1 MRTEQATI
9 ALRWP
14 GTDTL
19 KQARAAIRSG
29 AAVDIQ
35 LPLEVHYALYKHLKN
50 IDVTGGPEL
59 LAPITSV
66 AGLQEL
72 RELEPLLR
80 KASYRV
86 RLTTPVPRLRL
97 TPPDS

>member
-1 MRTEQATI
+1 MKPEPSTI

-19 KQARAAIRSG
+19 KDARAAIRSG
-29 AAVDIQ
+29 TAVDIE
-35 LPLEVHYALYKHLKN
+35 LPLEVHYALEQRLKN

-59 LAPITSV
+59 LAPVASV
-66 AGLQEL
+66 AGLQDL
-72 RELEPLLR
+72 RELEPVLR

-86 RLTTPVPRLRL
+86 HVTTPVPRLRL
-97 TPPDS
+97 TPPNS